1 MTDTARTPA
10 VETTTD
16 QSHDQSHD
24 QHFARIGIA
33 AVAAALRCQHL
44 PAPAIVDQTFDG
56 VEGWG
61 DRHHFA

>member
-10 VETTTD
+10 AETTT
-16 QSHDQSHD
+16 DQSHD